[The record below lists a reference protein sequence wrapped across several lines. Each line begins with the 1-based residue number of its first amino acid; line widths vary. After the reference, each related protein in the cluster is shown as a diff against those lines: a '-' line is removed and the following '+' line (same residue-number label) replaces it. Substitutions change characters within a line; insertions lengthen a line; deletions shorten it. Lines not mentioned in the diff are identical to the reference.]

1 MEMHPHI
8 MDAPDTVDTELGA
21 RIKALRGQMRLTI
34 DQLAA
39 ASGVSRAMIS
49 RIERGESS
57 ATAQLLNRLC
67 SGLGVSL
74 STLFAPPA
82 PTASPLARRAEQPL
96 WRDPGTGYL
105 RRAVSPATATGIVD
119 LVEVE
124 LPAGALLPFSSQT
137 STAFDQLVFLQR
149 GALTMTVDGQAFPLE
164 PGDCL
169 HMQLDK
175 PLMFHNPGSEPAQYF
190 VILVPA
196 RQVPR

>member
-1 MEMHPHI
+1 M
-8 MDAPDTVDTELGA
+8 MDTPDTTIDAELGA

-39 ASGVSRAMIS
+39 TSGVSRAMIS

-57 ATAQLLNRLC
+57 ATAQLLTRLC
-67 SGLGVSL
+67 GGLGVSL
-74 STLFAPPA
+74 STLFAPPEPA
-82 PTASPLARRAEQPL
+82 ASPLARRADQPL
-96 WRDPGTGYL
+96 WRDPASGYL

-124 LPAGALLPFSSQT
+124 LPGGALLPFERQAVG
-137 STAFDQLVFLQR
+137 AFDQLVWLQE
-149 GALTMTVDGQAFPLE
+149 GALTMTVDGEAFMLQ

-175 PLMFHNPGSEPAQYF
+175 PLMFHNPGTAPARYF
-190 VILVPA
+190 VVLCHQ

>member
-8 MDAPDTVDTELGA
+8 MDAPDTIDTELGA

-74 STLFAPPA
+74 STLFATLITPMDQA
-82 PTASPLARRAEQPL
+82 QRRATYPNPTPTTL
-96 WRDPGTGYL
+96 KKRIILCCDGTLQDGVIKKH
-105 RRAVSPATATGIVD
+105 RCF
-119 LVEVE
+119 LV
-124 LPAGALLPFSSQT
+124 L
-137 STAFDQLVFLQR
+137 
-149 GALTMTVDGQAFPLE
+149 
-164 PGDCL
+164 
-169 HMQLDK
+169 
-175 PLMFHNPGSEPAQYF
+175 
-190 VILVPA
+190 
-196 RQVPR
+196 